1 MERERE
7 TQEFLVLNSGMRRR
21 LTLAT
26 AFLYC
31 ALTGASLARA
41 DEADDLATAVVMHI
55 RQHSAAGATLTPAD
69 ENRISSFTHYI
80 LKTSYFPANLHD
92 LQSAAA
98 AAIDLSD
105 STADAGLVTQAALG
119 GMLNSLGH
127 GARFLSTLGGGDA
140 PATDGSTPSTR
151 DLGALRVVT
160 LPTMSVAGPNARHTC
175 ADFAKFFDLGSTDSI
190 TGFVLDLRG
199 NEGGALTDSSC
210 LAGFFIKNGQ
220 LVFNTINKQGEV
232 VKYQSDASNH
242 KPTNLPVAVLIDS
255 RTDSHALLV
264 AAILQSMRHATI
276 IGQQKA
282 AINGAVSSLVFPP
295 GVGRAVVMPTGEI
308 LLADK
313 RPMASGLHVDVPMAA
328 QDEIAMLNAAR
339 PFLARR
345 DD

>member
-1 MERERE
+1 MP
-7 TQEFLVLNSGMRRR
+7 NSRLRRR

-26 AFLYC
+26 AFFYC
-31 ALTGASLARA
+31 ALTAAGLARA
-41 DEADDLATAVVMHI
+41 DEVDDLATAVVTHI
-55 RQHSAAGATLTPAD
+55 RQHSAASATLTPAD
-69 ENRISSFTHYI
+69 ESHINAFTHYL
-80 LKTSYFPANLHD
+80 LKTSYYPGNTHD
-92 LQSAAA
+92 LQVAAI

-119 GMLNSLGH
+119 GMLNALGH

-140 PATDGSTPSTR
+140 PAADGSLPSAR

-160 LPTMSVAGPNARHTC
+160 LPTMSVAGTDTRHTC
-175 ADFAKFFDLGSTDSI
+175 ADFAHLFNLAQTDNI

-220 LVFNTINKQGEV
+220 LVFNTVNKQGEV

-255 RTDSHALLV
+255 RTDGGALLV
-264 AAILQSMRHATI
+264 AAILQTMRHASV
-276 IGQQKA
+276 IGQQKPN
-282 AINGAVSSLVFPP
+282 INAAVSALVFPP

-313 RPMASGLHVDVPMAA
+313 HPLAAGLHVDVQMAA

>member
-1 MERERE
+1 M
-7 TQEFLVLNSGMRRR
+7 LKSGMRRR
-21 LTLAT
+21 FTLAT
-26 AFLYC
+26 AFLIC
-31 ALTGASLARA
+31 ALSGASFAWA
-41 DEADDLATAVVMHI
+41 DDADDLTKAVVTHI
-55 RQHSAAGATLTPAD
+55 REHSAAAASLTPAD
-69 ENRISSFTHYI
+69 EGHINAFTHYI
-80 LKTSYFPANLHD
+80 LKTSYYPANTHD
-92 LQSAAA
+92 LQAAA
-98 AAIDLSD
+98 VAAIDLSD

-127 GARFLSTLGGGDA
+127 GARFLSTLGGD
-140 PATDGSTPSTR
+140 PAAADGSVPSTR

-175 ADFAKFFDLGSTDSI
+175 ADFARLFDLGSTDNI

-220 LVFNTINKQGEV
+220 LVFQAVNKQGEV
-232 VKYQSDASNH
+232 VKYQADASNH
-242 KPTNLPVAVLIDS
+242 KPSNLPVAVLIDS
-255 RTDSHALLV
+255 HTDSGGFLV
-264 AAILQSMRHATI
+264 AAILQSMHHATV
-276 IGQQKA
+276 IGQQKT

-295 GVGRAVVMPTGEI
+295 GANQGVVLPTGEI

-313 RPMASGLHVDVPMAA
+313 RPLAAGLHIDVPMAA

-345 DD
+345 D

>member
-1 MERERE
+1 M
-7 TQEFLVLNSGMRRR
+7 LKSGFRRR
-21 LTLAT
+21 FTLAT
-26 AFLYC
+26 AFFFC
-31 ALTGASLARA
+31 TLTGASIARA
-41 DEADDLATAVVMHI
+41 DDADDLTKAVVTHI
-55 RQHSAAGATLTPAD
+55 REHSAAAASLTAAD
-69 ENRISSFTHYI
+69 EGHINAFTHYI
-80 LKTSYFPANLHD
+80 LKTSYYPANTHD
-92 LQSAAA
+92 LQTAAA

-105 STADAGLVTQAALG
+105 STADAGLVTQAAFG

-127 GARFLSTLGGGDA
+127 GARFLSTLGGA
-140 PATDGSTPSTR
+140 PTASDGSTPSTR

-160 LPTMSVAGPNARHTC
+160 LPTMSVTGPDARHTC
-175 ADFAKFFDLGSTDSI
+175 ADFARFFDLGSTDNI

-220 LVFNTINKQGEV
+220 LVFNTVNKAGEV

-242 KPTNLPVAVLIDS
+242 KPTNLPVAILIDN
-255 RTDSHALLV
+255 RTDSGALLV
-264 AAILQSMRHATI
+264 AAILQTMRHASV
-276 IGQQKA
+276 IGQQKPG
-282 AINGAVSSLVFPP
+282 INAAVSALVFPP

-313 RPMASGLHVDVPMAA
+313 RPLAAGLHVDVQMAA